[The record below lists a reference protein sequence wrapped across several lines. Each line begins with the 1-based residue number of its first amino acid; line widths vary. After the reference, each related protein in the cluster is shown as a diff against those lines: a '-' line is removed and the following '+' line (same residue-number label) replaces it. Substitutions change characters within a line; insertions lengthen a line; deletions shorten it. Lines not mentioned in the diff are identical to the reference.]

1 MTEKKTTRI
10 MENQNKPKEKRRR
23 KHLGARVPLS
33 QLKQMGE
40 TGWTM
45 PLHPRPLEHHN
56 DGDNDNVNNNIDDS
70 DNDTDDNMLDGA
82 NPS

>member
-1 MTEKKTTRI
+1 

-40 TGWTM
+40 TGWSV
-45 PLHPRPLEHHN
+45 PLHPWPLEHHN
-56 DGDNDNVNNNIDDS
+56 NGDNDNYVDNDNVNNNIDDS

-82 NPS
+82 TPSLVP